1 MMKNGK
7 RWLLGAA
14 TVLMG
19 VLSGCGNKNKIT
31 MWTPLTGE
39 DGGVMDQMVEEY
51 NDTDP
56 EFPVEHVVSPD
67 LYTQIYTVM
76 STGEGTP
83 DLSIIHADRVA
94 GFERQGMLEPLDDI
108 MTTHSDL
115 NQDNYIEQAWEV
127 GNVDGDQYAIPLDIH
142 SNVLYYNKDL
152 LEKYDATSFLDDDV
166 LTIDE
171 IMSLSGKLDEGD
183 YAINNSLISWVLL
196 GLVVDLGGDISDEEG
211 NPTINTPEMEEA
223 MQALVDIQ
231 EEGLMTPNGED
242 GYAMFQGNQVLFS
255 SDGTWSSLAFDQV
268 EDLNYGVTNIYSFD
282 PDNFHNRSSA
292 HVFAMLD
299 NDERTDEKE
308 QGIADF
314 LTWVRE
320 NSITWAEAGQI
331 PASREVFESPEFD
344 DHQQSFFTSSQE
356 ELDSLHIFMYE
367 HYGYVEAAINT
378 VINDVLYGE
387 MSVEDGLQAAQ
398 SEVEDLIAEGY
409 AGE

>member
-1 MMKNGK
+1 MKNGK
-7 RWLLGAA
+7 KWFLGAA
-14 TVLMG
+14 TLLLG

-39 DGGVMDQMVEEY
+39 DGGIMDQMVEEY

>member
-1 MMKNGK
+1 MKNGK
-7 RWLLGAA
+7 KWLLGAA
-14 TVLMG
+14 TLLLG

-39 DGGVMDQMVEEY
+39 DGGIMDQMVEEY

-231 EEGLMTPNGED
+231 KEGLMTPNGED

>member
-1 MMKNGK
+1 MKNGK
-7 RWLLGAA
+7 KWLLGAA
-14 TVLMG
+14 TLLLG

-39 DGGVMDQMVEEY
+39 DGAIMDQMVEEY

-94 GFERQGMLEPLDDI
+94 GFERQGMLEPLDEL
-108 MTTHSDL
+108 MATHSDL

-127 GNVDGDQYAIPLDIH
+127 GNVDDVQYAIPLDIH

-166 LTIDE
+166 VTIDE

-308 QGIADF
+308 EGIADF

-320 NSITWAEAGQI
+320 NSITWADAGQI
-331 PASREVFESPEFD
+331 PASREVFESPEFE

-367 HYGYVEAAINT
+367 NYGYVEAAINN

-387 MSVEDGLQAAQ
+387 MSVDDGLKAAQ

>member
-1 MMKNGK
+1 MKNGK
-7 RWLLGAA
+7 KWLLGAA
-14 TVLMG
+14 TLLLG

-39 DGGVMDQMVEEY
+39 DGGIMDQMVEEY

>member
-1 MMKNGK
+1 MKNGK
-7 RWLLGAA
+7 KWLLGAA
-14 TVLMG
+14 TLLLG

-39 DGGVMDQMVEEY
+39 DGGIMDQMVEEY

-308 QGIADF
+308 QGIAEF

>member
-1 MMKNGK
+1 MKNGK
-7 RWLLGAA
+7 KWLLGAA
-14 TVLMG
+14 TLLLG

-39 DGGVMDQMVEEY
+39 DGGIMDQMVEEY

-127 GNVDGDQYAIPLDIH
+127 GNVNGDQYAIPLDIH

>member
-1 MMKNGK
+1 MKNGK
-7 RWLLGAA
+7 KWLLGAA
-14 TVLMG
+14 ALLLG

-108 MTTHSDL
+108 MTAHSDL

>member
-1 MMKNGK
+1 MKIGK
-7 RWLLGAA
+7 KMLFGVVALLLGI
-14 TVLMG
+14 
-19 VLSGCGNKNKIT
+19 LSGCGNKNTIT

-39 DGGVMDQMVEEY
+39 DGGVMDEMVKEY

-56 EFPVEHVVSPD
+56 EYPVEHVVSPD

-83 DLSIIHADRVA
+83 DLAMIHADRVA
-94 GFERQGMLEPLDDI
+94 GFERQNMLDSLDAI
-108 MTTHSDL
+108 TASNPDL

-127 GNVDGDQYAIPLDIH
+127 GNIDGEQYAIPLDIH
-142 SNVLYYNKDL
+142 SNVLYYNIDL
-152 LEKYDATSFLDDDV
+152 LEKYDVMHFLDDDV

-171 IMSLSGKLDEGD
+171 IMSLSGKLDDGD

-196 GLVVDLGGDISDEEG
+196 SLVVDLGGDISDEAG
-211 NPTINTPEMEEA
+211 NPTIDTPEMQEA

-255 SDGTWSSLAFDQV
+255 SDGTWSSIAFDMV
-268 EDLNYGVTNIYSFD
+268 EDLNYGATNIYSFD
-282 PDNFHNRSSA
+282 PDSFHNRSSA
-292 HVFAMLD
+292 HMFAMLD
-299 NDERTDEKE
+299 SEERTDEKE

-320 NSITWAEAGQI
+320 HSITWAEAGQI
-331 PASREVFESPEFD
+331 PASREVFESPDFD
-344 DHQQSFFTSSQE
+344 NYQQSFFTSSQE
-356 ELDSLHIFMYE
+356 QLDSLHIFMYE

-378 VINDVLYGE
+378 VINDVLYGGLT
-387 MSVEDGLQAAQ
+387 VEEGLQAAQ

-409 AGE
+409 TGG

>member
-1 MMKNGK
+1 MKNGK
-7 RWLLGAA
+7 KWFLGAA
-14 TVLMG
+14 TLLLG

-39 DGGVMDQMVEEY
+39 DGGIMDQMVEEY

-127 GNVDGDQYAIPLDIH
+127 GNVDGNQYAIPLDIH

>member
-1 MMKNGK
+1 MKNGK
-7 RWLLGAA
+7 KWLLGAA
-14 TVLMG
+14 ALLLG

-127 GNVDGDQYAIPLDIH
+127 GNVDGNQYAIPLDIH

>member
-1 MMKNGK
+1 MKNGK
-7 RWLLGAA
+7 KWLLGAA
-14 TVLMG
+14 TLLLG

-39 DGGVMDQMVEEY
+39 DGGIMDQMVEEY

-223 MQALVDIQ
+223 MQALVNIQ

-268 EDLNYGVTNIYSFD
+268 EDLNYGVTNIYSFE